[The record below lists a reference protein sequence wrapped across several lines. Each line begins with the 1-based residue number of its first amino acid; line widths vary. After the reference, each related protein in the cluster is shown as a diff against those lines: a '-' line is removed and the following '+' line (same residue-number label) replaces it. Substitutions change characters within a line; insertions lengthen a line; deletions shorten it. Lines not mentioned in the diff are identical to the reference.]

1 MWFSWFLSDRGTS
14 GIDIDLQRVDINQ
27 CPAQAA
33 RMGSTQDNIFADSH
47 KCKNRTTKVKTSQS
61 WISIDV
67 RIYACTHLN
76 ARSKLWSRI
85 TQFNQQ
91 HSSSA
96 KLIESDTLNNLFVAV
111 LSNDKSLYCLC
122 KAQGILKEEKCLT
135 VMVGS
140 NSGPPTYQ
148 LGTLTTCPTGYT
160 NSYKQFILVYST

>member
-1 MWFSWFLSDRGTS
+1 MTSFSIQKWLYFLLFWMNEILLIQSLITIFSWFLSDRGTS

-122 KAQGILKEEKCLT
+122 KAQGILKEKNVWL
-135 VMVGS
+135 
-140 NSGPPTYQ
+140 
-148 LGTLTTCPTGYT
+148 
-160 NSYKQFILVYST
+160 